1 MRPSDVYSYTM
12 RYGACLT
19 NKFSLGAGS
28 GHLWQNRQPWRA
40 QRSGDGTLKE
50 PDASPRL
57 CRLPAAAGK
66 RIADIR
72 RSRNLGHDSSPARL
86 VAAHLIETLTVS
98 GERGIGFR
106 SRSEARDRRRSI
118 PVQPAERRVFHPCA
132 GAGCGRE
139 QREGRLPPPRR
150 RPQLSPGASFAA
162 PPCSCRARR
171 RRGWGSG

>member
-66 RIADIR
+66 N
-72 RSRNLGHDSSPARL
+72 RSVGVFHRTAKGFGFVRPETLSPLHLEVVDDSHAHDSGYSKIKESRARL
-86 VAAHLIETLTVS
+86 ES
-98 GERGIGFR
+98 GPVGRGPPH
-106 SRSEARDRRRSI
+106 RDTHG
-118 PVQPAERRVFHPCA
+118 V
-132 GAGCGRE
+132 
-139 QREGRLPPPRR
+139 
-150 RPQLSPGASFAA
+150 
-162 PPCSCRARR
+162 
-171 RRGWGSG
+171 W